1 VAAALAGLS
10 TALGAAL
17 VFAAV
22 VATRRLWFAGY
33 VSEAGIASGLY
44 RVGVVVLAAGLVLL
58 AVAVLP
64 AVPVAAWLLG
74 AAGGLAAVSGA
85 VTCSAGCPLPPYE
98 PATVADVVHGAA
110 SALAVGACTLA
121 MGAIAAARKDRSR
134 WLWGAGDVDARWRRV
149 STVAFWVVGPLV
161 AAAGTAM
168 LTVGRGYVTGLL
180 ERTILLA
187 VTAWLLATSALLT
200 RRPG

>member
-110 SALAVGACTLA
+110 SA
-121 MGAIAAARKDRSR
+121 AARKDRSR